1 MFINI
6 VLCALRQQQQQQKTK
21 CIKQTNKQEK
31 EQKSLQ
37 YKMVN
42 GSQRHV
48 FT

>member
-6 VLCALRQQQQQQKTK
+6 VLCALRQQQTNKKCQTK
-21 CIKQTNKQEK
+21 CNKTRTK
-31 EQKSLQ
+31 KPR
-37 YKMVN
+37 KVCDVKIAN